1 MRVDESIKKSVV
13 DQLVSDDRLNAAHIQ
28 VTVDRGDVKLEGTVP
43 SFGAR
48 AAATT
53 DSWGVRGVTSVSND
67 LHVRFPRGY
76 TAPTDVELMTAA
88 REALTWSSQI
98 DSASIQLGVDDGVV
112 ELDGTVDAYWKRI
125 KVENLVAEL
134 RGVAEANNR
143 WWSFP
148 AKKSLIRRLQRRSP
162 PLLTKRARR
171 CRARHRERRSRHSHA
186 VGSGALGTDRLA
198 AYEAAANTL
207 GVINVNNSIPVA
219 SSA

>member
-134 RGVAEANNR
+134 RGVVEVNNR
-143 WWSFP
+143 LVVVPRGTIVDTSIA
-148 AKKSLIRRLQRRSP
+148 AKIAAALDRSA
-162 PLLTKRARR
+162 LVDAESVTVSVDRGIVTL
-171 CRARHRERRSRHSHA
+171 
-186 VGSGALGTDRLA
+186 SGQVPSWTARLA

-207 GVINVNNSIPVA
+207 GVINVNNSIRVA
-219 SSA
+219 S